1 MSNGRRA
8 ALPPTAYRLP
18 VRCDDRGDYPLRLS
32 VFPEHG
38 RYAVEFDF
46 AALPVSDAMR
56 RWLLERFAVA
66 TGPSGTYRTER
77 SARSLMSAVRSF
89 AAYLGSLDHPPDGP
103 SGLRGIHWD
112 GWVLATSVGSRKSF
126 LGAVRTLTRG
136 CADIPGEFFARAART
151 RLPERSAKLP
161 SYTADEF
168 RRITAAARSD
178 VREAVQRVRAGR
190 ALLVAWRGGDID
202 RDDDPCRWER
212 GALLDHLDR
221 HDQIPRYPSGS
232 NSKRVARHG
241 GSAVLFGQL
250 YPTVWDVSA
259 AAILLVCLTGHNL
272 SAVLSLP
279 AQAHRPDGDTGG
291 PKTALVDML
300 KPRRGR
306 GRAHMNVALT
316 DISADGEYRTDVS
329 SAFGVY
335 ELVREL
341 TAPVRAR
348 SGSDLLFGYL
358 GIKQGLAFRPELRE
372 TAVSRWARS
381 QQVVADAPGAGGG
394 ETGVLPID
402 TRRLRMTWLQMHE
415 RPVAHTEQTLA
426 NDYLARNRGN
436 LAEYQK
442 VVADTL
448 QEQVTTARQQVHM
461 QTMTIEQAER
471 AAREPEVVAAEINLA
486 PTVLAD
492 LMAGSL
498 DTVLGG
504 CIDFRGGPHAAPGQ
518 PCAASFLMCLSCPCA
533 RATPAHL
540 PLLVA
545 VHDRLHDK
553 ANEMTPLRWAQRF
566 AGAVAQLTDIMD
578 RFPAVAVEDARA
590 GISTEQRDLVEQFLR
605 RSLDVQ

>member
-1 MSNGRRA
+1 MSSGRRA
-8 ALPPTAYRLP
+8 ALPPTAYRSP
-18 VRCDDRGDYPLRLS
+18 ARCDDRGEHPLRLT

-46 AALPVSDAMR
+46 AALPVSDVMR
-56 RWLLERFAVA
+56 RWFLERFAVA
-66 TGPSGTYRTER
+66 TGPSGSYRTER

-89 AAYLGSLDHPPDGP
+89 AAYLGSLDHPPDAP
-103 SGLRGIHWD
+103 SGLRGVHWD
-112 GWVLATSVGSRKSF
+112 GWVLTTSVGSRTSF
-126 LGAVRTLTRG
+126 YGAVRTLSRG

-151 RLPERSAKLP
+151 RAPDRSMKLP
-161 SYTADEF
+161 SYSPDEF
-168 RRITAAARSD
+168 KRITAVARAE
-178 VREAVQRVRAGR
+178 VREAVQRVRRGR
-190 ALLVAWRGGDID
+190 ALLVAWRAGDID
-202 RDDDPCRWER
+202 RTDDPHRWEH
-212 GALLDHLDR
+212 GALLDHIDR

-232 NSKRVARHG
+232 NSKRVAQHG

-250 YPTVWDVSA
+250 YPTVWEMSA
-259 AAILLVCLTGHNL
+259 ATVLLICLTGHNL

-279 AQAHRPDGDTGG
+279 AEAHRPHGDGGG

-306 GRAHMNVALT
+306 NRAHMNVALT
-316 DISADGEYRTDVS
+316 DIGAPGDGRTDVT

-341 TAPVRAR
+341 TGPVRAR
-348 SGSDLLFGYL
+348 SRSDLLFGYL

-372 TAVSRWARS
+372 TAVNRWARS
-381 QQVVADAPGAGGG
+381 QQVAADAPATGGG
-394 ETGVLPID
+394 SAAVLPID
-402 TRRLRMTWLQMHE
+402 TRRLRMTWLQIHE

-448 QEQVTTARQQVHM
+448 AEQVTTARQQVHM
-461 QTMTIEQAER
+461 QTITIEQADR
-471 AAREPEVVAAEINLA
+471 AASEPEVVAAEIDVT
-486 PTVLAD
+486 PTVLANLID
-492 LMAGSL
+492 GSL

-540 PLLVA
+540 PVIVA
-545 VHDRLHDK
+545 VHDRLHAK
-553 ANEMTPLRWAQRF
+553 ANEMTPLRWSQRF
-566 AGAVAQLTDIMD
+566 AGPVAQLTDIMH
-578 RFPAVAVEDARA
+578 RYPTVAVDDARA
-590 GISTEQRDLVEQFLR
+590 HISPEQRDLVERFLS
-605 RSLDVQ
+605 RSLDVR